1 MQCVFTVAFLQEV
14 GYNKMTGRNNF
25 LGVILMASRYPQLEA
40 EHFHVLIADTRN
52 VKRHGHD
59 FLELSYILRGRMI
72 HDIDGTQ
79 SELNAGDYF
88 IVDYGT
94 EHSYRKTSEEPL
106 SVVNLLFYPEFLDRM
121 LVGSRRFE
129 DVVNSYLL
137 RFRYETL
144 RSSPTGKTFHDEDGR
159 VGRIVETL
167 VREYEGN
174 AQGAVEYCR
183 CLLVELLILTMRKI
197 GSDGD
202 RPPVSSTVQ
211 EIMAYVKEHYARE
224 LRLSRLAERYHY
236 SLSGLSKKFTD
247 EAGMGF
253 SQYLQ
258 RIRIEQSC
266 RLLESTELRISE
278 VAARVGYTNVK
289 FFNQIFKE
297 ALGTTPR
304 EYRKARK

>member
-1 MQCVFTVAFLQEV
+1 MIA
-14 GYNKMTGRNNF
+14 
-25 LGVILMASRYPQLEA
+25 EA
-40 EHFHVLIADTRN
+40 PD

-72 HDIDGTQ
+72 HDIAGTQ
-79 SELNAGDYF
+79 SELEAGDYF

-94 EHSYRKTSEEPL
+94 EHSYRQISDEPL
-106 SVVNLLFYPEFLDRM
+106 AVVNLLFYPEFLDRM
-121 LVGSRRFE
+121 LSGSRRFE

-144 RSSPTGKTFHDEDGR
+144 RSSPTGKTFRDEDGR
-159 VGRIVETL
+159 VGQIVQTL
-167 VREYEGN
+167 VQEYAGKD
-174 AQGAVEYCR
+174 QGAVEYCR

-197 GSDGD
+197 GSDGG
-202 RPPVSSTVQ
+202 RTTVSDTVQ
-211 EIMAYVKEHYARE
+211 RIMSYVKENYAQE
-224 LRLSRLAERYHY
+224 LRLSPLAEAYHY

-253 SQYLQ
+253 SQYVQ

-266 RLLESTELRISE
+266 RLLETTDLRISE
-278 VAARVGYTNVK
+278 VAAQVGYSNGK
-289 FFNQIFKE
+289 FFNQIFRK

>member
-1 MQCVFTVAFLQEV
+1 
-14 GYNKMTGRNNF
+14 
-25 LGVILMASRYPQLEA
+25 MASRYPQLEA
-40 EHFHVLIADTRN
+40 EHFHILIAETSD

-72 HDIDGTQ
+72 HDIAGIQ
-79 SELNAGDYF
+79 SELEAGDYF

-94 EHSYRKTSEEPL
+94 EHAYQQVSEEPL

-121 LVGSRRFE
+121 LSGSRRFE

-197 GSDGD
+197 GSDRD
-202 RPPVSSTVQ
+202 RPTVTDTVQ
-211 EIMAYVKEHYARE
+211 KIMSCVKENYARE
-224 LRLSRLAERYHY
+224 LRLSELAKEYHY

-253 SQYLQ
+253 SQYVQ
-258 RIRIEQSC
+258 RIRIERSC
-266 RLLESTELRISE
+266 HLLETTDLRISE
-278 VAARVGYTNVK
+278 VAAQVGYSNGK